1 MFLREGEQF
10 GRRLELQVLQF
21 DFLHWDEVLG
31 RVARIWPR
39 GKGGRL
45 AQPGPAMT
53 GANAL

>member
-31 RVARIWPR
+31 RVARIGPR
-39 GKGGRL
+39 RKGGV
-45 AQPGPAMT
+45 
-53 GANAL
+53 